1 MNAQTMPIQT
11 SSREATQSAI
21 WALLDAPD
29 QSQPP
34 APTRVMVGTRLAGLS
49 SAGVCKLLKPG
60 ISSQTI
66 GPLSDCLGL
75 GKGVVVQCPDLDR
88 STANRRVTRR
98 QLLPVHSAEG
108 VLRLLE
114 LGQMAAYTIETE
126 EKAFAWLHR
135 PHPMR

>member
-1 MNAQTMPIQT
+1 
-11 SSREATQSAI
+11 
-21 WALLDAPD
+21 
-29 QSQPP
+29 
-34 APTRVMVGTRLAGLS
+34 MVGTRLAGLS

-75 GKGVVVQCPDLDR
+75 GKGVVVQCLDLDR

-114 LGQMAAYTIETE
+114 LGQMAAYTFETE

-135 PHPMR
+135 PHPMREGDSSLELAKTGCGAQRVKDILLAIRYGVVF